1 MRILYLITRSDL
13 GGAQV
18 HLLDL
23 LRRLPSTIRPVVGV
37 GEDGYFAE
45 EVRNLGIPCRVV
57 PQLVQPIA
65 PVNDLRALFGLVKL
79 VREVKPDLVHA
90 HTSKAGILGRLAARI
105 AGTPS
110 VFTAH
115 TWCFVEGTSWKWK
128 VIGVPSERF
137 AARCCSAI
145 INVSHANRNLALRY
159 RISDRQYQVVIHN
172 GIADTPHRA
181 KPYQS
186 AIPTVV
192 MVARFCAQ
200 KDHSL
205 LLRAI
210 SEIRTPARVV
220 FVGDGPARPAT
231 EEESVRLGLRDRVE
245 FLGERQDVAKI
256 LAAADV
262 FALPTNWE
270 GFPLSILEA
279 MRAGLPVV
287 ASDVGGVSEGVVDG
301 ETGFHVPSG
310 DVAAFRERLD
320 WLLCRPSV
328 RQQMGLAGRQRYEAE
343 FTLDAMT
350 HATLAVY
357 RRVVHGLDAPA
368 ANALAV
374 APQSREIPID
384 L

>member
-23 LRRLPSTIRPVVGV
+23 LRRLPPTIRPGVGV
-37 GEDGYFAE
+37 GQDGYFAE

-65 PVNDLRALFGLVKL
+65 PVSDLRALVGLVNL
-79 VREVKPDLVHA
+79 MRELKPDLVHA

-105 AGTPS
+105 AGIPS

-128 VIGVPSERF
+128 AAGVPSERL
-137 AARCCSAI
+137 AARFCSAI

-159 RISDRQYQVVIHN
+159 RISDRQHHVVIHN

-181 KPYQS
+181 KPHHS

-205 LLRAI
+205 LLSAV
-210 SEIRTPARVV
+210 SEIKTPVRIVL
-220 FVGDGPARPAT
+220 VGDGPTRPAI
-231 EEESVRLGLRDRVE
+231 EEESIRLGLRDRVE

-256 LAAADV
+256 LATSDV

-287 ASDVGGVSEGVVDG
+287 ASDVGGVSEAVVDG
-301 ETGFHVPSG
+301 ETGFHVPRG

-320 WLLCRPSV
+320 WLLRRPSI
-328 RQQMGLAGRQRYEAE
+328 RQQMGSAGRRRYEAE

-350 HATLAVY
+350 HGTLAVY
-357 RRVVHGLDAPA
+357 RSVVHGLDAPA
-368 ANALAV
+368 ATALA
-374 APQSREIPID
+374 AATQSREIPVD
-384 L
+384 F